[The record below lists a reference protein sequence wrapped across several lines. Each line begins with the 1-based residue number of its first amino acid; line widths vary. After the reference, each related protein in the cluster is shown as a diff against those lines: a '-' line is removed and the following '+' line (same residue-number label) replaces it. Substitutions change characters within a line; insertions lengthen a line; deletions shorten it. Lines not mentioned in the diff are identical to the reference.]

1 MKLISIYWKYPVI
14 GAISAPTI
22 TFLEKTLLADLRR
35 KLDMSGSVYHYDGG
49 SNVLKI
55 GAMEIRMIPG
65 EQPGKNFGHNLSFF
79 LGDEHDELS
88 QDKAID
94 LSHSADERLR
104 IDFPDGRQPLKVL
117 ASTAQ
122 GLKGLYRLVEEAK
135 EQYAEDPTLKYGL
148 IRGRTRD
155 NTSFKPSYLKRLEAN
170 YTEEERRAYL
180 DGEFVNLTTGRVYY
194 AYDES
199 VHFVDVMPVQ
209 PHETVYVGQD
219 LNEGYS
225 KAVCAVIRNRR
236 IEVVKEFSFKAIGHA
251 PRLLRESFPHN
262 RIVWYPDNSG
272 KPILGGYV
280 DEIESFQI
288 ETVYTGRNP
297 SILDRIFIVNK
308 MFSSGRMVVG
318 KACKEYSMALKTR
331 QFNDKGVPEKTGG
344 PMDTSH
350 ISDGGDYVSFRL
362 VQDHEEFM
370 DLYELSPAAHK
381 E

>member
-1 MKLISIYWKYPVI
+1 
-14 GAISAPTI
+14 
-22 TFLEKTLLADLRR
+22 
-35 KLDMSGSVYHYDGG
+35 
-49 SNVLKI
+49 
-55 GAMEIRMIPG
+55 
-65 EQPGKNFGHNLSFF
+65 
-79 LGDEHDELS
+79 
-88 QDKAID
+88 
-94 LSHSADERLR
+94 
-104 IDFPDGRQPLKVL
+104 
-117 ASTAQ
+117 
-122 GLKGLYRLVEEAK
+122 
-135 EQYAEDPTLKYGL
+135 
-148 IRGRTRD
+148 
-155 NTSFKPSYLKRLEAN
+155 
-170 YTEEERRAYL
+170 
-180 DGEFVNLTTGRVYY
+180 
-194 AYDES
+194 
-199 VHFVDVMPVQ
+199 
-209 PHETVYVGQD
+209 

-318 KACKEYSMALKTR
+318 KDCKEYSMALKTR